1 MLPQYYEFHSPV
13 KIISG
18 LKALDN
24 LPYELGQCS
33 VERPMIITDQGVVQ
47 AGLLKPVQ
55 AALADGGIT
64 VGEVFDRTP
73 PDSSLE
79 VVCEIAELF
88 RRSGCDCLLAV
99 GGGSAIDT
107 AKGANIVLSQG
118 TDDLAACA
126 GAEMLSGPMLPLIV
140 VPTTAGTGSEAT
152 LVAVVADTKRNLKM
166 LFTSQHLMPRVAVLD
181 PRMTLTLPPRLTAA
195 TAMDALCHAMEAYYC
210 LQKNPMSDA
219 YAWQAIKLISANLRP
234 AVTKGQNAQVRLA
247 LANAATMAGV
257 AFSNSM
263 VGMVHSLGHAAG
275 AVSHV
280 PHGEAMS
287 ILLPFGLEY
296 NLGKAGD
303 TIGEMLLPLG
313 GAEAYAVTPE
323 SERPEKT
330 IELVKQLRRDL
341 KELCGLPTTM
351 QEAGVSRDQ
360 LELIAQRT
368 MDDGALAYNPTEL
381 DRERALEVLLAA
393 Y

>member
-1 MLPQYYEFHSPV
+1 
-13 KIISG
+13 
-18 LKALDN
+18 
-24 LPYELGQCS
+24 
-33 VERPMIITDQGVVQ
+33 MIITDQGVVQ